1 MLKRRCADLSRNFV
15 VVMVTPVALQT
26 IGWKYYLVFVA
37 VGACIPV
44 SVYFFF
50 PETMGRNLEEIDLMF
65 RQSPS
70 VWRTV
75 RFAKSRPIGMPQEF
89 SNEKS
94 GEETDFV
101 EDKKESAP

>member
-1 MLKRRCADLSRNFV
+1 
-15 VVMVTPVALQT
+15 MVTPVALNT
-26 IGWKYYLVFVA
+26 IGWRYYLVFVG

-70 VWRTV
+70 VWSTV
-75 RFAKSRPIGMPQEF
+75 KFAKSRPIGMPQEF
-89 SNEKS
+89 AHDKS

-101 EDKKESAP
+101 EDQKEAAK